1 MTERKVFA
9 REMLVDGEMKKVKL
23 TQKDLFNEILDK
35 VADDELL
42 TEFVN
47 YQLDMLARKSANR
60 TTKKESAEDIALMEN
75 IVGILTDEPISTSEI
90 VGYFAKEGVI
100 YTPQKITAIM
110 KKVVTDGKAKK
121 ITDKRVS
128 KFVRVK
134 KG

>member
-60 TTKKESAEDIALMEN
+60 TTKKESAEDIALMDK

-110 KKVVTDGKAKK
+110 KKVVTEGRAEKL
-121 ITDKRVS
+121 IDKRVG
-128 KFVRVK
+128 KFIRVK